1 MKDMEDNYLWDRSGE
16 PDPEVQEL
24 EDILG
29 TLRYQTQALEIPRHI
44 QAGRSSFA
52 PALAIAAALALF
64 AVLLG
69 LWFGFHRRQTTPAL
83 TAKHDSQIDRQVK
96 APPPPPQPGPGN
108 ETAQTATGQNPKP
121 TVVEKR
127 SGAPRNLLAARDQ
140 SRTPRTDIREPGLTS
155 QELAEKEQVL
165 VALRLVSAKLNLAQ
179 RKTQGG
185 PQLNTIR
192 NQHKMG

>member
-16 PDPEVQEL
+16 PDPEVQKL
-24 EDILG
+24 ENILG
-29 TLRYQTQALEIPRHI
+29 TLRYQPQPLDIPQHI
-44 QAGRSSFA
+44 QAGRRSFF
-52 PALAIAAALALF
+52 PATAIAAALALF

-69 LWFGFHRRQTTPAL
+69 LWLGFHRRQTAPAL
-83 TAKHDSQIDRQVK
+83 EAKHDSQIDQQDK
-96 APPPPPQPGPGN
+96 APQPQPQSVPGN
-108 ETAQTATGQNPKP
+108 EPSQAAAVQNPKP
-121 TVVEKR
+121 AVFEKR
-127 SGAPRNLLAARDQ
+127 SAVPRNLLARDQ
-140 SRTPRTDIREPGLTS
+140 SRTPRTEIREPGLTS

-179 RKTQGG
+179 RKTQGV

>member
-1 MKDMEDNYLWDRSGE
+1 MEDNYLWDRSGE
-16 PDPEVQEL
+16 PDPEVQKL
-24 EDILG
+24 ENILG
-29 TLRYQTQALEIPRHI
+29 TLRYQPQPLEIPQHI
-44 QAGRSSFA
+44 QAGRRSFF
-52 PALAIAAALALF
+52 PATAIAAALALF

-83 TAKHDSQIDRQVK
+83 AAKHDSQIDQQDK
-96 APPPPPQPGPGN
+96 APQPQPQSVPGN
-108 ETAQTATGQNPKP
+108 EPSQAAAVQNPKP
-121 TVVEKR
+121 TVFEKR
-127 SGAPRNLLAARDQ
+127 SAVPRNLLARDQ
-140 SRTPRTDIREPGLTS
+140 SRTPRTEIREPGLTS

-179 RKTQGG
+179 RKTQGV